1 MSKPY
6 FPEKCGRG
14 RQEHEI
20 IGSVLFAVSSAQRR
34 RALVVSTLAVVGQ
47 EACGVFA
54 LLQFAERVFVLARD
68 EVDAGG
74 AVAAVGRGM
83 LHAMNVTGA
92 NAVIGVNSTDM
103 SNMTDVNELWAP
115 PEAPTQQ
122 SALASPAR
130 HAVVLGAV
138 QLVAS
143 CLALYFVERIGRRV
157 KKNISDSRYSFPNK
171 CIIYGYYYMQI
182 RVGVIFKAM
191 VCSR

>member
-1 MSKPY
+1 M
-6 FPEKCGRG
+6 
-14 RQEHEI
+14 
-20 IGSVLFAVSSAQRR
+20 FAVSSAQRR

-68 EVDAGG
+68 EVDYRAGG
-74 AVAAVGRGM
+74 AAAAVGRRM

-92 NAVIGVNSTDM
+92 NAVSGVNSTDTL
-103 SNMTDVNELWAP
+103 NMTEVNELWAL
-115 PEAPTQQ
+115 PEASIQQ

-157 KKNISDSRYSFPNK
+157 KMNSDMDSQHSFPNK
-171 CIIYGYYYMQI
+171 CIM
-182 RVGVIFKAM
+182 
-191 VCSR
+191 